1 MKMSVSRLASVAAAL
16 SLGLVATPTAAQTNG
31 YVLQCLSA
39 RTSGQ
44 GCVTRAQE
52 ATPTSLFRDPAGL
65 TAFAR
70 PALEFNAAPFV
81 PGLTFEN
88 AANPVADGTRHVYPM
103 GSVAYVGPRLGR
115 FAWAVGMEPIGGFGS
130 DFELQHALLSGPNG
144 TLVDYESFFAAVKIG
159 GSVATELA
167 PGLSL
172 GAGLSAVYAQIRDFR
187 MPFTMPP
194 SFALG
199 MGGFPSLDPGV
210 YGPLFQQFTEL
221 TAYGDSESYTGLTWT
236 ADVGL
241 RYEAPSGFTLSAS
254 WSPETAIDVENGTAV
269 IDMTAQFGQMMQA
282 MVMARAQAY
291 QESPEGAQAAVMGQ
305 LAAAGLD
312 LQAGM
317 QSTYDA
323 STTIT
328 LPMTVG
334 VGIALP
340 TTPDLRL
347 AAEVE
352 WRRWS
357 DAQSTMPFR
366 LTNGQ
371 NPNINLMVNADPTN
385 GDFTYPF
392 PLNWEDTWSVK
403 FGAEYGLGEVN
414 AVRGGFLYG
423 QNPVPGNTVFVAFP
437 AISTSAATAGLTLD
451 LGGFP
456 LDLGYVHAFDTE
468 IVGCDDQH
476 LLGAEYNGSRTT
488 MNQHTF
494 TVGTVIRF

>member
-1 MKMSVSRLASVAAAL
+1 MKMRTVSKGLAATALGVLLAAP
-16 SLGLVATPTAAQTNG
+16 GTAQTNG

-52 ATPTSLFRDPAGL
+52 ATPTSLFRDPASL

-70 PALEFNAAPFV
+70 PALEINAAPFL

-88 AANPVADGTRHVYPM
+88 AANPVVEGTRHVYPM
-103 GSVAYVGPRLGR
+103 GSLAYVGPRLGR

-130 DFELQHALLSGPNG
+130 DFELRHALLSGPDG
-144 TLVDYESFFAAVKIG
+144 ALVDYESFFAAAKIG

-167 PGLSL
+167 PGLSI
-172 GAGLSAVYAQIRDFR
+172 GAGVSAVYAQIRDFR

-199 MGGFPSLDPGV
+199 MGGIPQLDPAV

-221 TAYGDSESYTGLTWT
+221 TAYGDSESYAGLTWT
-236 ADVGL
+236 ADLGV
-241 RYEAPSGFTLSAS
+241 RYEAPSGFTVVAS
-254 WSPETAIDVENGTAV
+254 WSPQTAIDVENGTAV
-269 IDMTAQFGQMMQA
+269 LDMSAQFGQMMQA

-291 QESPEGAQAAVMGQ
+291 QESPEAAQAAVMGQ

-317 QSTYDA
+317 VAEYEA
-323 STTIT
+323 ATTIT

-334 VGIALP
+334 VGFAAP
-340 TTPDLRL
+340 AGDAWRL
-347 AAEVE
+347 TGEVE

-357 DAQSTMPFR
+357 NAQSTMPFR
-366 LTNGQ
+366 LTDGG

-392 PLNWEDTWSVK
+392 PLNWEDTWSAKV
-403 FGAEYGLGEVN
+403 GAAYRLDGVN
-414 AVRGGFLYG
+414 TVRAGFLYG
-423 QNPVPGNTVFVAFP
+423 QNPVPDNTVFVAFP
-437 AISTSAATAGLTLD
+437 AISTSAATVGFTWSV
-451 LGGFP
+451 GGFP
-456 LDLGYVHAFDTE
+456 LDVGFVHAFETALD
-468 IVGCDDQH
+468 GCDGNH
-476 LLGAEYNGSRTT
+476 LLGAEYVDSRTT
-488 MNQHTF
+488 MDQNTL

>member
-1 MKMSVSRLASVAAAL
+1 MKMSVSRLALVATAL
-16 SLGLVATPTAAQTNG
+16 TLGLVAAPTAAQTNG

-44 GCVTRAQE
+44 GCVTRAQQ

-103 GSVAYVGPRLGR
+103 GSVAYVGPRIGR

-130 DFELQHALLSGPNG
+130 DFQLQHGLLSGADG
-144 TLVDYESFFAAVKIG
+144 TPIDYESFFAAAKIG

-167 PGLSL
+167 PGLSV
-172 GAGLSAVYAQIRDFR
+172 GVGLSAVYAQIRDFR

-199 MGGFPSLDPGV
+199 MGGIPMLDPGV

-221 TAYGDSESYTGLTWT
+221 TAYGDSDSYTGLTWT
-236 ADVGL
+236 ADLGL
-241 RYEAPSGFTLSAS
+241 RYDAPSGLTVSAS

-291 QESPEGAQAAVMGQ
+291 QESPEAAQAVVMGQ

-312 LQAGM
+312 LQGGM
-317 QSTYDA
+317 EATYDA
-323 STTIT
+323 ATTIT
-328 LPMTVG
+328 LPMTLGVG
-334 VGIALP
+334 VSLP
-340 TTPDLRL
+340 ATPGLRL

-357 DAQSTMPFR
+357 DAQNAMPFR
-366 LTNGQ
+366 LSNGT
-371 NPNINLMVNADPTN
+371 NPNINLMVNADPSD

-392 PLNWEDTWSVK
+392 PLNWEDTWSAK
-403 FGAEYGLGEVN
+403 LGAEYGLGEIN
-414 AVRGGFLYG
+414 AVRAGFLYG
-423 QNPVPGNTVFVAFP
+423 QNPVPENTVFVAFP
-437 AISTSAATAGLTLD
+437 AISTSAATLGATWD
-451 LGGFP
+451 IGGFP
-456 LDLGYVHAFDTE
+456 LDLGFVHAFDTE
-468 IVGCDDQH
+468 IVGCDHNH
-476 LLGAEYNGSRTT
+476 LLGAEYNNSKTT
-488 MNQHTF
+488 MNQNTF